1 MSNPIQ
7 GHILRNTFKM
17 IQDHKMWLCLH
28 FLSTYCNPSLSQIR
42 ASSVKIKIQSMTQ
55 VESIEFFTFTATRR
69 EVQKGKKKKS
79 VKIFIIRTDL
89 KMRQPQNIVIIPSP
103 VIYQL
108 FHLEVHVFVSGY
120 MYISWTANL
129 SILLMVFP
137 TPNTAECWDTTK
149 LST

>member
-1 MSNPIQ
+1 
-7 GHILRNTFKM
+7 
-17 IQDHKMWLCLH
+17 
-28 FLSTYCNPSLSQIR
+28 
-42 ASSVKIKIQSMTQ
+42 MTQ

-69 EVQKGKKKKS
+69 EVQKGEKKKKS

-120 MYISWTANL
+120 MYIS
-129 SILLMVFP
+129 
-137 TPNTAECWDTTK
+137 
-149 LST
+149 

>member
-69 EVQKGKKKKS
+69 EVQKGEKKKNQWKY
-79 VKIFIIRTDL
+79 L
-89 KMRQPQNIVIIPSP
+89 
-103 VIYQL
+103 L
-108 FHLEVHVFVSGY
+108 LEQ
-120 MYISWTANL
+120 I
-129 SILLMVFP
+129 
-137 TPNTAECWDTTK
+137 
-149 LST
+149 

>member
-17 IQDHKMWLCLH
+17 IEDHKMWLCLH

-42 ASSVKIKIQSMTQ
+42 ASSVKIKKQSMTQ
-55 VESIEFFTFTATRR
+55 VESRLSFLLWLPPGGKFK
-69 EVQKGKKKKS
+69 KGKKKS